1 MIVVRLNYRLGVL
14 GYVRGK
20 SGLPANLG
28 LLDVIA
34 ALLWIRENIES
45 FGGNSLY
52 GHEFMMGQSEW
63 EVRLSGKPMRQIW
76 SDFAKT
82 GTVSILEIPG
92 MMQKHLYIWTQK
104 NRCPNSMYGH
114 LTYSFYFQ

>member
-52 GHEFMMGQSEW
+52 GHEIMIGQSEW
-63 EVRLSGKPMRQIW
+63 EVRLSGRPMRQIW

-82 GTVSILEIPG
+82 GTVSSLEIPG
-92 MMQKHLYIWTQK
+92 MMTFSKL
-104 NRCPNSMYGH
+104 
-114 LTYSFYFQ
+114 